1 MIAAVFGFAVWL
13 LIDTA
18 VVAFVLAAWD
28 AGRAGECSGSSSRVE
43 GGQVMKVGK
52 IILLSWFFLTFWQG
66 RVTELEFK
74 GKDACMFARPAA
86 VRVLGEENVGSCW
99 EDK

>member
-1 MIAAVFGFAVWL
+1 
-13 LIDTA
+13 
-18 VVAFVLAAWD
+18 
-28 AGRAGECSGSSSRVE
+28 
-43 GGQVMKVGK
+43 MKVGK